1 MKQPPPFHLEIDTPA
16 LFVDLDV
23 LESNIARMQSFFDG
37 RKARLRPHFKTHKC
51 PPIARRQI
59 AAGAK
64 GITCA
69 KVGEAEVLAA
79 AGICD
84 ILVANQIVGEE
95 KIRRLVSLIR
105 QADITV
111 AVDDAG
117 NVEELSAAAL
127 AVGAVLGVYVELDI
141 GMGRCGV
148 RTVDEVVRLVRRVSE
163 SEGLELRG
171 LQGYEG
177 HLVFAEGGDLKARRV
192 DEALGRLAEAKSALE
207 EAGLSCRE
215 VSGGGTGTYRL
226 SGAHPVMTEIQAG
239 SYATMDA
246 RYARVADDFE
256 QALFCLVT
264 IISRPEPG
272 LAVGD
277 AGLKSITG
285 EFGLP
290 ETHGA
295 DGLRVVQLSEEH
307 VAFEAGSPDE
317 PAVGDKVVL
326 VPSHGC
332 TTINLHERL
341 YGVRSGGLECVWPV
355 AARGRFD

>member
-23 LESNIARMQSFFDG
+23 LESNIARMQAFFDG
-37 RKARLRPHFKTHKC
+37 RKARLRPHFKAHKC
-51 PPIARRQI
+51 PPVAHKQI

-79 AGICD
+79 AGVRD
-84 ILVANQIVGEE
+84 ILIANQVVGEK

-105 QADITV
+105 HADVTV
-111 AVDDAG
+111 AVDDAD
-117 NVEELSAAAL
+117 NVRELSAAAS
-127 AVGAVLGVYVELDI
+127 AAGGVLGVYVELDI

-148 RTVDEVVRLVRRVSE
+148 RTADEVVRLANRVSE
-163 SEGLELRG
+163 SEGLEFRG

-177 HLVFAEGGDLKARRV
+177 HLVFADEEDGKRRRV
-192 DEALGRLAEAKSALE
+192 DEALGLLSEAKSALE

-226 SGAHPVMTEIQAG
+226 SGAHPAMTEIQAG
-239 SYATMDA
+239 SYAMMDA
-246 RYARVADDFE
+246 RYGRVTGDFE

-264 IISRPEPG
+264 IISRGEPG
-272 LAVGD
+272 VAIGD

-295 DGLRVVQLSEEH
+295 DGLRVRKLSEEH
-307 VAFEAGSPDE
+307 VAFATDGPDE

-341 YGVRSGGLECVWPV
+341 YGVRCGRLECVWPV